1 MIDGMSSMKETKTA
15 VSMIVLLYRG
25 DRYLKRIVE
34 MYSEN
39 CRHFREKYP
48 YSVLELILVN
58 DCPDEEIALPQADV
72 ESGGIYIVRNKE
84 NIGIHRSKIEGL
96 KAAQGEFIFFLDQ
109 DDLISPYYFVEQ
121 YGMIGDCD
129 AVICNMDLGE
139 GPHFRREDVEALD
152 LKCYME
158 GHNAI
163 SSLGQVLLRREA
175 VPEEWK
181 SQFLSGNGA
190 DDYYLIFMMLLKKHS
205 MAEHRKT
212 LYYHVFTGS
221 NFSTDFIAIS
231 FSVTEVLKRLEKMKL
246 LPQRI
251 ADAAINK
258 RQEEMDQFL
267 RSEEKYPCDVR
278 RERRDNIKLINLY
291 DKCLK
296 NLESGY
302 RLDSY
307 IKTFRCHH
315 IAMYGAGKMGRHF
328 IYWMSD
334 TDVKIEAAVD
344 RMKKGS
350 IDGIPIID
358 LDEAQREKDR
368 FDLIVV
374 TPMAGTEHIIAELE
388 GLFTC
393 PVISLEA
400 AVYNMSCQLLG
411 TAHKTETKRYTVN
424 RSV

>member
-1 MIDGMSSMKETKTA
+1 MIDRMSSMKEIRTA

-25 DRYLKRIVE
+25 GRYLKRIVE

-48 YSVLELILVN
+48 HSVLELILVN
-58 DCPDEEIALPQADV
+58 DYPDEEITLPQTGPGSCNIRV
-72 ESGGIYIVRNKE
+72 IQNKE
-84 NIGIHRSKIEGL
+84 NMGIHCSKIEGL
-96 KAAQGEFIFFLDQ
+96 KTAQGEFIFFLDQ
-109 DDLISPYYFVEQ
+109 DDLISPYYVAEQ
-121 YGMIGDCD
+121 YGMIGNCD

-163 SSLGQVLLRREA
+163 SSLGQVLLRKDA
-175 VPEEWK
+175 LPEEWR

-190 DDYYLIFMMLLKKHS
+190 DDYYLIFMMLLKKHR

-212 LYYHVFTGS
+212 LYYHVYTGS
-221 NFSTDFIAIS
+221 NFSKDFAAIS
-231 FSVTEVLKRLEKMKL
+231 FSVTEVLKKLGKMGL
-246 LPQRI
+246 LPQEI
-251 ADAAINK
+251 TDTAIKK
-258 RQEEMDQFL
+258 RQGEMEQFM
-267 RSEEKYPCDVR
+267 RSEEKYPSDVR
-278 RERRDNIKLINLY
+278 KERRDNIKLINLY
-291 DKCLK
+291 DRCLK
-296 NLESGY
+296 NFESGY

-307 IKTFRCHH
+307 IKTFQCHH

-334 TDVKIEAAVD
+334 SDIKIEAAID
-344 RMKKGS
+344 RIKKGC
-350 IDGIPIID
+350 IDGIPIIG
-358 LDEAQREKDR
+358 LDEAQRKRDR

-374 TPMAGTEHIIAELE
+374 TPMAETERIIAELE
-388 GLFTC
+388 RLFAC

-411 TAHKTETKRYTVN
+411 TAHKTETARYIVN
-424 RSV
+424 